1 MTKNEECESLDSS
14 EKDPVSSIIKNMET
28 IKVLRGHSIITLSQN
43 DQNLDPSPPSNVPN
57 FTLTPRPISPLRTKN
72 STFSDF

>member
-28 IKVLRGHSIITLSQN
+28 IKVFRGHSIITLSQN
-43 DQNLDPSPPSNVPN
+43 DQNLGPSLTCLHFFDFGKLLHLPQT
-57 FTLTPRPISPLRTKN
+57 FQTLH
-72 STFSDF
+72 